1 MPLHVEQN
9 SGRLILSIPASGDLP
24 RSWFSGQRMWLWPA
38 HDVDTAPRT
47 NTMLTSVFGA
57 LFKPSVTSTHKDLK
71 PQMSGITW
79 RKNLRETPT
88 NWHSTWQHSAV
99 LSDAL
104 SDILSDIYSANV
116 RTFYSTF
123 YLASFV
129 WQCISNICSCFW
141 HFVWHT
147 FWHFIL
153 QIFWQAFWHSS
164 WYIHTGTHTHICIHI
179 YAGTCF

>member
-79 RKNLRETPT
+79 RKIWEKRPQTDIQPGNILLFYLMLCLTFYRTYILPMFWLSIRHFI
-88 NWHSTWQHSAV
+88 WHLLFDNVSQIYAHV
-99 LSDAL
+99 FGILSGIHF
-104 SDILSDIYSANV
+104 DILSGRYFDKLSGILVDI
-116 RTFYSTF
+116 
-123 YLASFV
+123 
-129 WQCISNICSCFW
+129 
-141 HFVWHT
+141 
-147 FWHFIL
+147 
-153 QIFWQAFWHSS
+153 
-164 WYIHTGTHTHICIHI
+164 
-179 YAGTCF
+179 